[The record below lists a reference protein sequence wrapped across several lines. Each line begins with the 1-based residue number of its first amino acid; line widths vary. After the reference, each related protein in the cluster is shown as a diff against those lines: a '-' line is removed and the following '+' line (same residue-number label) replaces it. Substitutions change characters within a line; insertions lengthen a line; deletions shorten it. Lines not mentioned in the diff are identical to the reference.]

1 MNIDPVSQG
10 FAQQIEQTEIQTWL
24 DLYAAMNEGFG
35 KEFNAEILEL
45 GQIVLTRCPSI
56 AFGEFNRVMGLGVF
70 ETATES
76 DLEHVFDKYREV
88 GVKRFLIHHIPSCQ
102 PTVLTNWL
110 EARQPAVL
118 AGWERIVRDDA
129 ALEAIPNE
137 PAIERVTSRNAHEW
151 ADFIDAA
158 YHMTTKPWLLELVGR
173 PGWHHYLL
181 RENAKVVA
189 VRSMCINSDGTVW
202 FGIEAP
208 VPGIMAPSFALDAR
222 LCQVMVQDGLKMGGK
237 LFVADIEK
245 PNPQMD
251 TPAYADFARLGFTRP
266 YFRTNY
272 VFAL

>member
-1 MNIDPVSQG
+1 MNTNPISQS
-10 FAQQIEQTEIQTWL
+10 FAQHIERAEIQAWF
-24 DLYAAMNEGFG
+24 DLYAAMPEGFA

-45 GQIVLTRCPSI
+45 GQITLTRCPGI

-70 ETATES
+70 EPATEQQ
-76 DLEHVFDKYREV
+76 LERIFASYREV
-88 GVKRFLIHHIPSCQ
+88 GVKRFLIHHIPQCQ
-102 PTVLTNWL
+102 PTALTNWL

-118 AGWERIVRDDA
+118 VGWERIVRDDA
-129 ALEAIPNE
+129 PLEPSPADL
-137 PAIERVTSRNAHEW
+137 AIERVTTSNAHEW

-158 YHMTTKPWLLELVGR
+158 YQMPTKPWLLELVGR

-181 RENAKVVA
+181 RENARVVA
-189 VRSMCINSDGTVW
+189 VRSMCINPDGTVW

-222 LCQVMVQDGLKMGGK
+222 LCQAMVHDGLKMGAK

-245 PNPQMD
+245 PSQKMD
-251 TPAYADFARLGFTRP
+251 TPAYQDFARLGFTRS